1 VGADGPTGLLG
12 EELPLHVPEVDDRDD
27 PGDVCCKW
35 RFSMRT
41 EDDPAYVPVE
51 LIKNPRGN
59 ETRRSD

>member
-1 VGADGPTGLLG
+1 MIETTKMYNPNMV
-12 EELPLHVPEVDDRDD
+12 VDILAIPPRKD
-27 PGDVCCKW
+27 PGAVCCKW

-51 LIKNPRGN
+51 LITNSRTN